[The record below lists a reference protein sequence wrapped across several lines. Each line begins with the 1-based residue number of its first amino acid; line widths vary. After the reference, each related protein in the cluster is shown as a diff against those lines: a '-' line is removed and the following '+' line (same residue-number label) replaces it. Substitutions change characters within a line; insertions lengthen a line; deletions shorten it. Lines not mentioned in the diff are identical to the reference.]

1 MALTVSVQVNFG
13 RVQALIGGADKQL
26 RFAAAVALTK
36 TAKIAEGDVKRE
48 MQQVFDRPTRW
59 ALNATRI
66 VPATKQ
72 RLVAQVWLKDRRGLP
87 QGKDSNFL
95 YPQVFGGPRGR
106 KAYETRLLSV
116 GWLRSNE
123 FTVPAKDLALDGNGN
138 VPVGVIRSML
148 SQAKAAG
155 GLGYDSNAS
164 NSKRSKRTMQRAGT
178 YFVSRGKSTGNPL
191 PRGIYQRVRLG
202 SGWGTR
208 LVLLIVQG
216 KPMFK
221 QRLRLGQIA
230 DRAVDRYFQKKFDAA
245 YALALRTAR

>member
-1 MALTVSVQVNFG
+1 MALQINVRADFG
-13 RVQALIGGADKQL
+13 RVQAILNNAAKQV
-26 RFAAAVALTK
+26 RFSTAVALTK
-36 TAKIAEGDVKRE
+36 TAKLAETEVKAE
-48 MQQVFDRPTRW
+48 MVRVFDRPTRW
-59 ALNATRI
+59 AINATRV

-95 YPQVFGGPRGR
+95 FPQVFGGPRGR
-106 KAYETRLLSV
+106 KAYETRLMQV

-138 VPVGVIRSML
+138 VPVGVIRSIL

-164 NSKRSKRTMQRAGT
+164 NSKRSKRTVQRAGT

-191 PRGIYQRVRLG
+191 PRGIYQRVKTG
-202 SGWGTR
+202 FGWGTR
-208 LVLLIVQG
+208 LVLLIVQR
-216 KPMFK
+216 KPK
-221 QRLRLGQIA
+221 YRQRLRLGKVA
-230 DRAVDRYFQKKFDAA
+230 DETIKRYFQREFDKA
-245 YALALRTAR
+245 YAVALRTAR

>member
-1 MALTVSVQVNFG
+1 MAIGVKVEANFG
-13 RVQALIGGADKQL
+13 RLQALLTNAEKQV
-26 RFAAAVALTK
+26 RFATAVALTK
-36 TAKIAEGDVKRE
+36 TAKIAEGDVTQA

-59 ALNATRI
+59 ALRATRVI
-66 VPATKQ
+66 PATKQ
-72 RLVAQVWLKDRRGLP
+72 RLIAQLWLKDRRGLP

-95 YPQVFGGPRGR
+95 VPQVFGGPRGR
-106 KAYETRLLSV
+106 KAYETRLMQV

-123 FTVPAKDLALDGNGN
+123 FTVPSRDLPLDSNGN
-138 VPVGVIRSML
+138 VPVGVIRSIL

-155 GLGYDSNAS
+155 GLGFNSNAS
-164 NSKRSKRTMQRAGT
+164 NSQRSRRTVQRAGT
-178 YFVSRGKSTGNPL
+178 YFVSRGQSTGNPL
-191 PRGIYQRVRLG
+191 PRGIYQRVRMG

-230 DRAVDRYFQKKFDAA
+230 DRAVDRHFQQQFDQA
-245 YALALRTAR
+245 YANALRTAR